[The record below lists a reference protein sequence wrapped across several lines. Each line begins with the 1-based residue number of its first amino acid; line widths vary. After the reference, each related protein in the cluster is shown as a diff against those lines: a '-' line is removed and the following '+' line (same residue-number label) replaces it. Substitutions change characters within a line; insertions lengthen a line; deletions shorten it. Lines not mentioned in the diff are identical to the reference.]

1 MLAEAVEADLCVCVF
16 ICVFVYV
23 YVYVRACVC
32 VCVCV
37 EMTGARG
44 SEREAVVDRERR
56 RGSRRIN
63 TEEAFEKRKRKDQKQ
78 LEQD

>member
-1 MLAEAVEADLCVCVF
+1 
-16 ICVFVYV
+16 
-23 YVYVRACVC
+23 
-32 VCVCV
+32 
-37 EMTGARG
+37 MTGARG

>member
-1 MLAEAVEADLCVCVF
+1 MCAFLFVCLCMCMCMCV
-16 ICVFVYV
+16 
-23 YVYVRACVC
+23 RVC